1 MKKRLIAVII
11 TAVMCLAVLSGCSLM
26 KSFEHD
32 LQVVLMFDGEYYG
45 SCTVNIFNN
54 GVVEKPDAPKGYK
67 FKGWTPQSEW
77 SEDEVDGLE
86 IVTAESGGG
95 LIRYNDVKDYVK
107 EGTECV
113 TLYGVVAPIPQH
125 DIKIAWYGKEGT
137 SGLNQDCM
145 DVFKDNLYGYLSGKG
160 LTPADMDI
168 VIENYGTG
176 DVATTCAK
184 VMDDGDVDIMLGW
197 STNITTTGGM
207 QDYVIEN
214 VGKIKIG
221 SKDRYAARLSD
232 TELCNDVFIW
242 IQNEYGPAPVVKYTV
257 TFNSNGGSEVS
268 AKQVESGK
276 TVSKPANPTK
286 EGANFDGWYT
296 DDGTFENAYD
306 FSTPVTGDLDLYA
319 KWTEGEPENRYSLVI
334 GWWNYSTSGLDETT
348 VNKVVNEIKKY
359 LVDVKSYKGEEIDIT
374 VQSYTAEKIAGVAEA
389 VNADDNVDIMF
400 GLKAYTGINVA
411 KQIDNVKM
419 GTVPDR
425 RILLLSRSTSQ
436 IAQDVYEWFETDE
449 SARNLFAAPA
459 EGV

>member
-242 IQNEYGPAPVVKYTV
+242 IQNEYGPAPVI
-257 TFNSNGGSEVS
+257 
-268 AKQVESGK
+268 
-276 TVSKPANPTK
+276 
-286 EGANFDGWYT
+286 
-296 DDGTFENAYD
+296 
-306 FSTPVTGDLDLYA
+306 PV
-319 KWTEGEPENRYSLVI
+319 EPENPQEEYDLIIAWYDLV
-334 GWWNYSTSGLDETT
+334 GTSGLNQTIITNFENGLNSWLSTQGYSGKKVLLRAYDGNVETSCT
-348 VNKVVNEIKKY
+348 AIK
-359 LVDVKSYKGEEIDIT
+359 
-374 VQSYTAEKIAGVAEA
+374 
-389 VNADDNVDIMF
+389 DNGDVDIMIGWAANITSKGGMVEGTDF
-400 GLKAYTGINVA
+400 IENVPNVMMGGKSRYATRLTDNELTNLVFKWITDGNAAEYLKAV
-411 KQIDNVKM
+411 
-419 GTVPDR
+419 
-425 RILLLSRSTSQ
+425 
-436 IAQDVYEWFETDE
+436 
-449 SARNLFAAPA
+449 A

>member
-242 IQNEYGPAPVVKYTV
+242 IQNEYRPAPVI
-257 TFNSNGGSEVS
+257 
-268 AKQVESGK
+268 
-276 TVSKPANPTK
+276 
-286 EGANFDGWYT
+286 
-296 DDGTFENAYD
+296 
-306 FSTPVTGDLDLYA
+306 PV
-319 KWTEGEPENRYSLVI
+319 EPENPQEEYDLIIAWYDLV
-334 GWWNYSTSGLDETT
+334 GTSGLNQTIITNFENGLNSWLLSQGYSDKKVLLRAYDGNVETSCT
-348 VNKVVNEIKKY
+348 TIKNNG
-359 LVDVKSYKGEEIDIT
+359 D
-374 VQSYTAEKIAGVAEA
+374 
-389 VNADDNVDIMF
+389 VDIMIGWAANITSKGGMVEGTDF
-400 GLKAYTGINVA
+400 IENVADVMMGGKSRYAARLTDSELTNLVFKWITDGNAAEYLKAV
-411 KQIDNVKM
+411 
-419 GTVPDR
+419 
-425 RILLLSRSTSQ
+425 
-436 IAQDVYEWFETDE
+436 
-449 SARNLFAAPA
+449 A